1 MSSKLEKLNHFKPS
15 FNIWWIEHG
24 ERLARTADMSKIQ
37 AEFAYAAG
45 FNYAASYVDEI
56 QDVLTTI
63 DGEVSTAQLDMG
75 GKHKYS
81 ISHSGQQRIGEAMQ
95 RIKQQ

>member
-1 MSSKLEKLNHFKPS
+1 MANVMQKLDHFKPS
-15 FNIWWIEHG
+15 FDLWWIEHG

-56 QDVLTTI
+56 QACCT
-63 DGEVSTAQLDMG
+63 G
-75 GKHKYS
+75 
-81 ISHSGQQRIGEAMQ
+81 
-95 RIKQQ
+95 